1 MFPSENPGVMA
12 CVLLLHTLRSPLLP
26 SRGKAKGSPPRP
38 SERREKAARLPNS
51 KYFQLLIRENAL
63 QPSVIG
69 GDPSPLGPKAV
80 GHPVQLEPLHR
91 HAGLL
96 GRAGIG
102 QELLIKR
109 VLGAVA
115 AEEDAA
121 GEEEAGS
128 P

>member
-1 MFPSENPGVMA
+1 M
-12 CVLLLHTLRSPLLP
+12 
-26 SRGKAKGSPPRP
+26 
-38 SERREKAARLPNS
+38 AARLPNF
-51 KYFQLLIRENAL
+51 KDFQLLIRENAL
-63 QPSVIG
+63 QPLVIG

-80 GHPVQLEPLHR
+80 EHPVQLEPLHR

-96 GRAGIG
+96 GRVGIG

-121 GEEEAGS
+121 GEEEAEN